1 MARPRRVRRGS
12 VYLPNPRK
20 LISLCSSPYLATPPR
35 SPQACTSCTASISP
49 YLAPRRYNRAVV
61 EDGYVYI
68 AYPPLYK
75 VRHRSKVHYAYT
87 DAELAQLSERLDG
100 KKTVQRFKGL
110 GEMMPAELWSTTMDP
125 STRRLKRVAAAAL
138 RDACPGLVHDA
149 AMTHVRR

>member
-1 MARPRRVRRGS
+1 M
-12 VYLPNPRK
+12 
-20 LISLCSSPYLATPPR
+20 
-35 SPQACTSCTASISP
+35 
-49 YLAPRRYNRAVV
+49 V

>member
-1 MARPRRVRRGS
+1 MRGDEP
-12 VYLPNPRK
+12 LR
-20 LISLCSSPYLATPPR
+20 
-35 SPQACTSCTASISP
+35 
-49 YLAPRRYNRAVV
+49 RAVLSPV
-61 EDGYVYI
+61 VHQLVNVQRFQQSEYDPCYFWKHLSDGTRMDMVMYVDDGYVVD
-68 AYPPLYK
+68 A
-75 VRHRSKVHYAYT
+75 HSTAA